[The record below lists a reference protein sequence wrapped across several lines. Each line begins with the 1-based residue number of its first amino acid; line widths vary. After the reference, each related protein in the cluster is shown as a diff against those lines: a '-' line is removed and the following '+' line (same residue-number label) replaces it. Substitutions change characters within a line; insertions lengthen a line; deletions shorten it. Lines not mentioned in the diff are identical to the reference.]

1 MVSVHR
7 QSRRITRGERLGADL
22 TLLAAATIW
31 GSSFVACRVAA
42 AYLDPFLY
50 NGLRFFVAVLT
61 LLPFVGQ
68 RLRSLT
74 RVELWG
80 GALVGLLLFGASSVQ
95 QVGLGLTT
103 AGKAGLITGLYVV
116 LVPLIL
122 ALMWRRCPRWSV
134 WIAALLAV
142 AGLFF
147 LSGLNADIA
156 DVGRASGAGQFR
168 LTAGDA
174 WIIVAAV
181 VWAFH
186 VVFIGQ
192 LAPRVN
198 ALRLALVQYLV
209 CGLLSLALWL
219 GRGGGQTAWTLI
231 VRPFVQDLRVA
242 WWAVLYT
249 GVFSIGLGFTLQ
261 VVGQQ
266 RAPATDAAVIMSMET
281 VFAALFG
288 WLLLGETLLPR
299 QLLGCALMLAG
310 MLLAQVSP
318 DAADVDRGRSGR
330 RSVDRASGSMSAS
343 ATASSLS
350 PPQSSS

>member
-1 MVSVHR
+1 MASVPGQFH
-7 QSRRITRGERLGADL
+7 RITRGERLGADL
-22 TLLAAATIW
+22 ILLAAAAVW
-31 GSSFVACRVAA
+31 GTSFVAGRAVAA
-42 AYLDPFLY
+42 QLDPFLY
-50 NGLRFFVAVLT
+50 NGIRFFVAVLT
-61 LLPFVGQ
+61 LLPFVGR
-68 RLRSLT
+68 RLQGFT
-74 RVELWG
+74 RTELWG
-80 GALVGLLLFGASSVQ
+80 GALVGVLLFGASSVQ

-116 LVPLIL
+116 LVPLLL
-122 ALMWRRCPRWSV
+122 ALMWRRWPRWSV

-147 LSGLNADIA
+147 LSGLNADIR
-156 DVGRASGAGQFR
+156 RASAAGQFR
-168 LTAGDA
+168 LTPGDA
-174 WIIVAAV
+174 WTVAAAV
-181 VWAFH
+181 VWSFH
-186 VVFIGQ
+186 VVSIGQ

-209 CGLLSLALWL
+209 GGLLSLVLWL
-219 GRGGGQTAWTLI
+219 GRGGGQTA
-231 VRPFVQDLRVA
+231 FVQDLRVT

-288 WLLLGETLLPR
+288 WLLLGETLLPQ
-299 QLLGCALMLAG
+299 QLFGCVLMLAG

-318 DAADVDRGRSGR
+318 GAAGS
-330 RSVDRASGSMSAS
+330 DRASGSTSEMPAS
-343 ATASSLS
+343 TTAAS
-350 PPQSSS
+350 PVLPPSSS